1 MSIKHVYELG
11 ELKVKAPK
19 LFGVKTGTRLDEMFF
34 RVEIEDGGPVKR
46 PLGGVP
52 YLSVINVTGIPDTGK
67 SLLAEQFAV
76 TQASMGYPVLF
87 VTVESPANFL
97 YTAIKQRCEALGLD
111 FGEVEKNMIVVDAS
125 EDPSM
130 REDLTALFGA
140 LEYAIRK
147 KNTKNMVIDSVT
159 GLYEHAEVKAR
170 MIVRRI
176 YNFAKKFRQ
185 TTLLVSQKRSS
196 QASETAEAAGGLAV
210 AHIVDGTIVL
220 DKQLIATRWD
230 ENTYGLPIGSVLRT
244 IRIDGCR
251 LSPHDTRT
259 WVFEISDLG
268 TIEIKEPLSEFIAKR
283 RKS

>member
-1 MSIKHVYELG
+1 MSVEHVYELG
-11 ELKVKAPK
+11 ELKARAPK
-19 LFGVKTGTRLDEMFF
+19 LFGVRTGTRLDEMFF
-34 RVEIEDGGPVKR
+34 KVEIEDGRPVKR

>member
-1 MSIKHVYELG
+1 
-11 ELKVKAPK
+11 
-19 LFGVKTGTRLDEMFF
+19 
-34 RVEIEDGGPVKR
+34 
-46 PLGGVP
+46 
-52 YLSVINVTGIPDTGK
+52 
-67 SLLAEQFAV
+67 
-76 TQASMGYPVLF
+76 MGYPVLF